1 VINIDDV
8 PARPIPAARALAD
21 KALLRELVETTDLAP
36 QRLRKRRPR
45 LFVLSIVTALGL
57 TGVTAAAA
65 YTYLTPRSASIHDK
79 ARCYSS
85 VSAATG
91 EHFPGATISAATP
104 TDGPTPDT
112 ALSALQSCAALWQR
126 GFLTAKGFA
135 APDVPLAADGL
146 PAVYNPVPPLVA
158 CVLHSG
164 EAAVFPGPSTVCAR
178 LGLPLLRT
186 L

>member
-1 VINIDDV
+1 MINIDDV

-21 KALLRELVETTDLAP
+21 KALLREMVASTNLAP

-45 LFVLSIVTALGL
+45 LFALSIVTGLGL

-65 YTYLTPRSASIHDK
+65 YTYLAPRSASVHDS

-85 VSAATG
+85 VSTATG
-91 EHFPGATISAATP
+91 GHFPGTTIGVAHVVGLP
-104 TDGPTPDT
+104 KQDT
-112 ALSALQSCAALWQR
+112 AVEALQDCVALWQR

-135 APDVPLAADGL
+135 APDVPNGPDGL
-146 PAVYNPVPPLVA
+146 PPADQPVPPLVA
-158 CVLHSG
+158 CVLRSG
-164 EAAVFPGPSTVCAR
+164 QAAVFPGPSTVCAQ